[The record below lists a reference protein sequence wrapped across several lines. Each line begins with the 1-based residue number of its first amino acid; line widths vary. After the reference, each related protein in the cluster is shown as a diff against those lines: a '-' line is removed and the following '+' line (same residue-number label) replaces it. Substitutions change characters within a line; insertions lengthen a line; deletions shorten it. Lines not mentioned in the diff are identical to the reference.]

1 MKYVAKIIDIKNSKN
16 FCLIDDFIDFEIDYA
31 FCEKDE
37 IERYGDLGGVYETE
51 NYDDDGL
58 KQYYS
63 TAEGV
68 QYWTECQEMRDKIVE
83 IVSEIG
89 EFPVKVVEKEEEK
102 NMDYMDLHSKLE
114 YKIIRHCISYI
125 KPPLLLNKT
134 GGG

>member
-1 MKYVAKIIDIKNSKN
+1 MKKYVAKIIDIKNHKN

-31 FCEKDE
+31 FCEKEE

-68 QYWTECQEMRDKIVE
+68 QYWTECQEMHDKIVE

-102 NMDYMDLHSKLE
+102 IW
-114 YKIIRHCISYI
+114 IIWICIPNWNI
-125 KPPLLLNKT
+125 KS
-134 GGG
+134 

>member
-1 MKYVAKIIDIKNSKN
+1 MKKYVAKIIDIKNHKN

-31 FCEKDE
+31 FCEKEE

-89 EFPVKVVEKEEEK
+89 GFPVKVVEKEEEK

-114 YKIIRHCISYI
+114 Y
-125 KPPLLLNKT
+125 NFV
-134 GGG
+134 